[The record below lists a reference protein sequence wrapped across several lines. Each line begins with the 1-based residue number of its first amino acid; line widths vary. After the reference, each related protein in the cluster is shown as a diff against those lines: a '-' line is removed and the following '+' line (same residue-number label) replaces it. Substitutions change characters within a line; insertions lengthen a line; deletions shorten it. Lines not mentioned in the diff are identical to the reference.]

1 MKCIIGGMYSKY
13 IYIDDHITKLYSELM
28 ILYEYFPQLFHII
41 SQAYDDF
48 QYLGI
53 LLQIIYQPSA
63 N

>member
-1 MKCIIGGMYSKY
+1 MSMKCIIGGMYYKY

-48 QYLGI
+48 
-53 LLQIIYQPSA
+53 
-63 N
+63 